1 MLCICA
7 GALVAL
13 AAGPG
18 AAAHAA
24 PPAGVA
30 ITAPS
35 NGSVIGTQT
44 PTISGTTESLIEF
57 GLEKTVT
64 VAIYRGT
71 PSEGRPVGEPLQKL
85 TTGVAG
91 AQWAVSSE
99 MLEQGTYTVQARDS
113 ELPLPSAP
121 VTFTID
127 TTAPRVALTSPA
139 SGGSA
144 VGGSQALA
152 GSAGTEA
159 GDLPQITVQ
168 LFVGGS
174 IGAQP
179 PLEAVTVQAVQ
190 GSWSATLSGLNP
202 GTYTARAEQADE
214 AGNVGTSAPVTF
226 TLLPVPAPPPP
237 QSPLASFKWFPTVP
251 VVGEP
256 VLLVSNSTDQTSP
269 LSTFAWAFGNG
280 AFSVGRQV
288 LTTTF
293 TTPGIHVVRLRVSAA
308 NGLSSVASATLDVI
322 RAQATLMAPF
332 PVVRIAGVLTSSGAN
347 LSLIT
352 AQAPRGARVRVSCR
366 GRGCPT
372 ASESRLVGLSSGKR
386 RAGVL
391 VFRRFERS
399 LPAGVILE
407 IRISK
412 PGSIGKYTRF
422 TIRRGKLP
430 ARVDSCLDPAG
441 LRPIPCPTS

>member
-1 MLCICA
+1 MLCVCA
-7 GALVAL
+7 GALVTVAVGPVT
-13 AAGPG
+13 AAQ
-18 AAAHAA
+18 AA
-24 PPAGVA
+24 PPAVV
-30 ITAPS
+30 TVTTPS
-35 NGSVIGTQT
+35 NGSVINSQT

-64 VAIYRGT
+64 VKIYGGT
-71 PSEGRPVGEPLQKL
+71 PSEGKPVGNPLQEL
-85 TTGVAG
+85 ATTVSG
-91 AQWAVSSE
+91 ATWAVTPE
-99 MLEQGTYTVQARDS
+99 ILEPGTYTLQAQDS

-127 TTAPRVALTSPA
+127 ATAPRVALTSPV

-152 GSAGTEA
+152 GSAGTEP
-159 GDLPQITVQ
+159 GDLQQITVQ
-168 LFVGGS
+168 LFAGSS

-179 PLEAVTVQAVQ
+179 PLEAVTVQAQ
-190 GSWSATLSGLNP
+190 HGNWSATLSGLNP

-226 TLLPVPAPPPP
+226 TLLPVPPPPP
-237 QSPLASFKWFPTVP
+237 PLASFNWFPTLP

-256 VLLVSNSTDQTSP
+256 VLLVSNSSDPTSP
-269 LSTFAWAFGNG
+269 LATFAWAFGSG
-280 AFSVGRQV
+280 AFSVGKQV

-293 TTPGIHVVRLRVSAA
+293 TTPGNHVVHLRVSAA
-308 NGLSSVASATLDVI
+308 NGLSSVATATLDVI
-322 RAQATLMAPF
+322 RAQATLIAPF

-352 AQAPRGARVRVSCR
+352 AQAPGGARVRISCR

-412 PGSIGKYTRF
+412 AGSIGKYTRL

-430 ARVDSCLDPAG
+430 ARVDSCLDAAG
-441 LRPIPCPTS
+441 LKPIPCPTS